1 MYVVILIL
9 LSVAVG
15 VTFWRKWKSKSSQG
29 KLAIWR
35 EVIGDWTRP
44 WRELPRNMK
53 TALAFF
59 LALWFFT
66 WVNERLQLI
75 PSINNFNSWA
85 SKIYFLLL
93 CVVCLYF
100 LKASWAYRGR
110 HMQRGQSPAINS
122 QSQQTDN
129 HKAKQY
135 PYAWLKSGQ
144 LGDVTCKKCGAKVS
158 EQYGYCTNCL
168 SPFDVESG
176 SDTDS
181 KPHNIVTDWLQAPI
195 DPKRPSKRKSPWFGE
210 KCIGHRET
218 PEYPNHVCTCGYA
231 VFHRGPHYCQ
241 AAECPFPNRSW
252 PWT

>member
-1 MYVVILIL
+1 LGDVTCKNCGATLDNKWGICPNCQTPNNSDSNEKRARSFGLVITIIVVIVSLVGDLVTNNIMYVVILIL

-15 VTFWRKWKSKSSQG
+15 ITFWRKRKSKSSQG
-29 KLAIWR
+29 KLVIWR

-93 CVVCLYF
+93 CVMCLYF

-135 PYAWLKSGQ
+135 PYA
-144 LGDVTCKKCGAKVS
+144 
-158 EQYGYCTNCL
+158 
-168 SPFDVESG
+168 
-176 SDTDS
+176 
-181 KPHNIVTDWLQAPI
+181 
-195 DPKRPSKRKSPWFGE
+195 
-210 KCIGHRET
+210 
-218 PEYPNHVCTCGYA
+218 
-231 VFHRGPHYCQ
+231 
-241 AAECPFPNRSW
+241 
-252 PWT
+252 